1 MKILVVDDSATMRR
15 IIIKN
20 LNDAGYAEIVEAE
33 NGLEAIGK
41 MGGVN
46 LVLTDWNM
54 PVMDG
59 LSFVKEIRQNEAFAQ
74 VPIVMITSI
83 GGSGDTISRVEEYLT
98 ERRDKAAGKARVAAS
113 TIDISQVELKDAE
126 QAALADQALS
136 EFAAAYGLEMPATEA
151 AKPVADVAPPVKD
164 MGPGTPQ
171 AEG

>member
-83 GGSGDTISRVEEYLT
+83 GGKKEV
-98 ERRDKAAGKARVAAS
+98 
-113 TIDISQVELKDAE
+113 IDALK
-126 QAALADQALS
+126 QGVNN
-136 EFAAAYGLEMPATEA
+136 YVV
-151 AKPVADVAPPVKD
+151 KPFTPSILIEKVKSVIPD
-164 MGPGTPQ
+164 
-171 AEG
+171 